1 MKREVEP
8 MEMKEKLCISVNE
21 MAKLMSIGV
30 NKAYELTHIHD
41 FPKLN
46 LDNGR
51 IIINR
56 KALERWIE
64 TNTNG
69 VKEFVESRNEG

>member
-1 MKREVEP
+1 
-8 MEMKEKLCISVNE
+8 

-56 KALERWIE
+56 RALERWIDA
-64 TNTNG
+64 NTNG
-69 VKEFVESRNEG
+69 VRQFVESIDER